1 MKERDYN
8 HLRSLDIN
16 RSFNY
21 SEANPFLD
29 KLYNNNIKNI
39 SENANIQKK
48 YLNGLTFS
56 LPPKHTI
63 QNMPTHQ

>member
-29 KLYNNNIKNI
+29 KLYNNHIKNI
-39 SENANIQKK
+39 SEKVNIQKK
-48 YLNGLTFS
+48 HLNGLPS
-56 LPPKHTI
+56 GQP
-63 QNMPTHQ
+63 